1 MTNCPHKLRGDL
13 SKWLCEINTGVY
25 VGNVS
30 SRVRDALWHRVCENL
45 ASGQAT
51 MVYSANG
58 EQHLDF
64 RVHNAAWEPV
74 DYDGIKLMRRPL
86 AQGPTANAASMR
98 PGYSN
103 AAKRRMAGSSNRQNK
118 TVPECYVVID
128 IETTGLDPKKDRIIE
143 LGAIRVI
150 EGDILDE
157 FEMLVHYKG
166 QLSDAIVSLTGL
178 TDEMLS
184 EQGVEARQALQGFL
198 EFVGRDRIV
207 GHNLSFDM
215 DFLHEACRENGL
227 PFMGNRQED
236 LLRISRRKVTG
247 VANYKLSTLAEH
259 FGIPYEQKHRA
270 LADCH
275 MVHEVYCKL
284 NEIR

>member
-1 MTNCPHKLRGDL
+1 MTNCPPKLRGDL

-30 SRVRDALWHRVCENL
+30 SRVRDALWQRVCENL

-51 MVYSANG
+51 MVYSTNG
-58 EQHLDF
+58 EQRLDF

-86 AQGPTANAASMR
+86 AQASSVNAASMR

-103 AAKRRMAGSSNRQNK
+103 AAKRRMASAPTRQNK
-118 TVPECYVVID
+118 TAPDRYVIID
-128 IETTGLDPKKDRIIE
+128 LETTGLDPKKDRIIE
-143 LGAIRVI
+143 FGAIRVTG
-150 EGDILDE
+150 GDTLEE
-157 FEMLVHYKG
+157 FEALVHYDG
-166 QLSDAIVSLTGL
+166 QLSDTIRSLTGL
-178 TDEMLS
+178 TDEVLS
-184 EQGVEARQALQGFL
+184 EHGVELQQALQGFL
-198 EFVGRDRIV
+198 DFVGKDRIV

-215 DFLHEACRENGL
+215 EFLQEACRENGL

-236 LLRISRRKVTG
+236 LLKISRRRVVG
-247 VANYKLSTLAEH
+247 IANYKLVTLAEH
-259 FGIPYEQKHRA
+259 YGIPYEQRHRA

-275 MVHEVYCKL
+275 VVYEVYCKL